1 VNPTP
6 DDTPTLLLVD
16 DDPSILGVLE
26 MRLKTEGYG
35 VYGVASGE
43 AAVAALGR
51 RGFDVVVTDL
61 RMDGMDGMELLQRV
75 HEQDPTLPVIIL
87 TAHGDV
93 GSAVQ
98 AMRLGAFDFLEKP
111 YDGAQLLR
119 RVRAALRGRGAD
131 PAPLRQIPDAPP
143 FVAASPAML
152 RVWDQVRRLARVDST
167 VLITGETGTG
177 KEVVARALHL
187 ASQRRR
193 GPFRAVNCGAIPADL
208 LESELFGH
216 ERGAF
221 TGAHASRDGHFRA
234 AHGGT
239 LLLDEIGDAPLQTQI
254 KLLRVLQDREV
265 LPVGSSRPVEVD
277 VRVVAATHQDLRQFV
292 EEGRFREDLLY
303 RIDVLPLHVA
313 PLRERPED
321 VEPLALSFLEEFQKG
336 RSGDPME
343 FSPAA
348 MERLREYPWPG
359 NVRELRNRVEVAV
372 ALSDGGVLTPD
383 DFALEGGGGPSLVLP
398 VAGGGDVLPM
408 REARAQFDREYLISV
423 LRAADGNVT
432 NAARLAGKHRTDFY
446 GLMKR
451 YDLKRSD
458 FR

>member
-1 VNPTP
+1 MIEIATESPTV
-6 DDTPTLLLVD
+6 LLVD

-26 MRLKTEGYG
+26 MRLKTEGY
-35 VYGVASGE
+35 VVRCAASGE
-43 AAVAALGR
+43 AAMAATEGQS
-51 RGFDVVVTDL
+51 FDVVVTDL
-61 RMDGMDGMELLQRV
+61 RMDGMDGMELLKRL
-75 HEQDPTLPVIIL
+75 HARDAGLPVIIL

-111 YDGAQLLR
+111 YEGVQLLR
-119 RVRAALRGRGAD
+119 RVRAALRGRATG
-131 PAPLRQIPDAPP
+131 PAPVEAPAEEAP
-143 FVAASPAML
+143 FVAASGAMQ
-152 RVWDQVRRLARVDST
+152 RVWAQVQRLARVDSS

-187 ASQRRR
+187 TSRRR
-193 GPFRAVNCGAIPADL
+193 QGPFRAVNCGAIPAEL

-239 LLLDEIGDAPLQTQI
+239 LLLDEIGDAPLQTQV

-265 LPVGSSRPVEVD
+265 LPVGSSRSVEVD
-277 VRVVAATHQDLRQFV
+277 VRVVAATHQDLRQLV
-292 EEGRFREDLLY
+292 AEARFREDLFY
-303 RIDVLPLHVA
+303 RIDVLPLHIP
-313 PLRERPED
+313 PLRERPD
-321 VEPLALSFLEEFQKG
+321 DIEPLVRTFLAEFQEG
-336 RSGDPME
+336 RVGAPVDISREALDH
-343 FSPAA
+343 
-348 MERLREYPWPG
+348 LRGYTWPG
-359 NVRELRNRVEVAV
+359 NVRELRNRIEVAV

-383 DFALEGGGGPSLVLP
+383 DFSLQGA
-398 VAGGGDVLPM
+398 VASPFEVVDGDVLPL
-408 REARAQFDREYLISV
+408 RDARARFDRAYLISV
-423 LRAADGNVT
+423 LRAAGGNVT
-432 NAARLAGKHRTDFY
+432 NAARMAGKHRTDFY

-458 FR
+458 FQ

>member
-1 VNPTP
+1 MTEMADN
-6 DDTPTLLLVD
+6 TPTLLLVD

-26 MRLKTEGYG
+26 MRLKTEGYE
-35 VYGVASGE
+35 VHGVASGE

-51 RGFDVVVTDL
+51 RRFDVVVTDL
-61 RMDGMDGMELLQRV
+61 RMEGMDGMVLLRRV
-75 HEQDPTLPVIIL
+75 HEQDPALPVIIL

-111 YDGAQLLR
+111 YDGVQLLR
-119 RVRAALRGRGAD
+119 RVRAALRGRGAE
-131 PAPLRQIPDAPP
+131 PAPLRQIPDTPP
-143 FVAASPAML
+143 FVAASPAM
-152 RVWDQVRRLARVDST
+152 RRIWDQVRRLARVDST

-177 KEVVARALHL
+177 KEVVARALH
-187 ASQRRR
+187 ATSERRR
-193 GPFRAVNCGAIPADL
+193 GPFRAVNCGAIPAEL

-221 TGAHASRDGHFRA
+221 TGAHAARDGHFRA

-239 LLLDEIGDAPLQTQI
+239 LLLDEIGDAPLQTQV

-265 LPVGSSRPVEVD
+265 LPVGGSRPVEVD
-277 VRVVAATHQDLRQFV
+277 VRVVAATHQDLHQLV
-292 EEGRFREDLLY
+292 EEGKFREDLLY

-321 VEPLALSFLEEFQKG
+321 IEPLALAFLAEFQHG
-336 RSGDPME
+336 RVDDPLTL
-343 FSPAA
+343 SSAA
-348 MERLREYPWPG
+348 MEQLRAYPWPG
-359 NVRELRNRVEVAV
+359 NVRELRNRVEVAA

-383 DFALEGGGGPSLVLP
+383 DFPLESGRGEGLP
-398 VAGGGDVLPM
+398 FPVGRGEVLPM
-408 REARAQFDREYLISV
+408 REARARFDREYLISV